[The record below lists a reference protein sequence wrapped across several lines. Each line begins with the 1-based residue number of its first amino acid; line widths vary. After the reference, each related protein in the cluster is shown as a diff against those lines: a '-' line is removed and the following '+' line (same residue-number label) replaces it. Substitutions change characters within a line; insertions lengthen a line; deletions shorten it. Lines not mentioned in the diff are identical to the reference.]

1 MNISRSE
8 IYALRDERNAYAKC
22 VNQIREACALPDV
35 PLAELPA
42 AVEQLL
48 SELADRQIRRDI
60 EEEEFVHGD
69 VSGEALPPLSSLPR
83 MAKGIVLNMDPEDDE
98 WAPEDTVVP
107 VPVSDC
113 RNCLRLVEIDGRL
126 TCSEPRSLPWHYAT
140 IAWPGPGCVWG
151 KAGDAVYGGRR

>member
-60 EEEEFVHGD
+60 EPQEFQAGCD
-69 VSGEALPPLSSLPR
+69 ELAVSGLGSIPGHPA
-83 MAKGIVLNMDPEDDE
+83 GDPEDDE
-98 WAPEDTVVP
+98 W
-107 VPVSDC
+107 
-113 RNCLRLVEIDGRL
+113 
-126 TCSEPRSLPWHYAT
+126 
-140 IAWPGPGCVWG
+140 
-151 KAGDAVYGGRR
+151 